1 MKEWKGM
8 IFSWQWGCTVV
19 EQSYVL
25 PSTFFLKKNTVRV
38 SLVQERALFQKIRTK
53 RCCCMSRGEGSIP
66 FQYFYC
72 YLKRRE
78 KGSDVIDRQLG
89 GGAELVQGVRR
100 GGQRGPGPSDFFDQ
114 WKQVC
119 FWQTHNLDFLCQSF
133 LGPPPLVRHTQA
145 LRK

>member
-1 MKEWKGM
+1 MRVHCSRAKLCIALYILFE
-8 IFSWQWGCTVV
+8 
-19 EQSYVL
+19 
-25 PSTFFLKKNTVRV
+25 KNTVRV

-100 GGQRGPGPSDFFDQ
+100 GGQRGPCWPSHFF
-114 WKQVC
+114 WINENRC
-119 FWQTHNLDFLCQSF
+119 AFNLINTQFRFFHIFLRQFF
-133 LGPPPLVRHTQA
+133 LGPPPLARNTQA
-145 LRK
+145 LPK

>member
-1 MKEWKGM
+1 MKRYDILVAMRVHCSRAKLCIALYILFE
-8 IFSWQWGCTVV
+8 
-19 EQSYVL
+19 
-25 PSTFFLKKNTVRV
+25 KNTVRV

-100 GGQRGPGPSDFFDQ
+100 GGKGGPA
-114 WKQVC
+114 
-119 FWQTHNLDFLCQSF
+119 
-133 LGPPPLVRHTQA
+133 GPPIFRINENKCSFNKHTIYRA
-145 LRK
+145 VL